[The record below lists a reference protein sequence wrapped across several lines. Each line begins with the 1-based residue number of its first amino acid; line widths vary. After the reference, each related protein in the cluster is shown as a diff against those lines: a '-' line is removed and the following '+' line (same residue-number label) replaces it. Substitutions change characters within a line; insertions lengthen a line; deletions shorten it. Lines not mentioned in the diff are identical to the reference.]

1 MKLKTF
7 YINSL
12 KIVPV
17 PVSCELASSQT
28 SEYETDPPQA
38 DNFEHLKCS
47 CAGAQMRL
55 LLQEYSLL
63 IMQDRLLP
71 LVSAT

>member
-1 MKLKTF
+1 MKLQTVD
-7 YINSL
+7 INS
-12 KIVPV
+12 IVPV

-28 SEYETDPPQA
+28 SEYERDPPQA

-55 LLQEYSLL
+55 LLQEYPWV
-63 IMQDRLLP
+63 ITQDMLLP